1 MLARVIEVGIK
12 DGKKQEVVNIL
23 QNELIPVLQKQPGFV
38 SFETLVRE
46 SDPNVCISYTQWQS
60 KDYADNCYAMPA
72 YTTIINKLRPLLAN
86 EVKPVFYSVEISTT
100 HRIAVGK
107 AA

>member
-1 MLARVIEVGIK
+1 MLARVIEVAIK
-12 DGKKQEVVNIL
+12 GGKKQELVNIV

-38 SFETLVRE
+38 SFETLVRDT
-46 SDPNVCISYTQWQS
+46 DPNVCISYTQWQS
-60 KDYADNCYAMPA
+60 KDYADSCYSMPA
-72 YTTIINKLRPLLAN
+72 YTTILNKLKPLLAN
-86 EVKPVFYSVEISTT
+86 EVKPVFYNVEISTT